1 MIPHEY
7 IEELTR
13 RTDIV
18 DLVGSY
24 VQLKRKGRLYGGLCP
39 FHSEKTPSFY
49 VYPDTQSFY
58 CFGCGAGGDAI
69 TFAKKINSIS
79 YGEAVKL
86 LAGRAGMPEPQED
99 DKTGRMRSRILSMNK
114 EAARFF
120 HACLN
125 STVEEAYWR
134 RRGLDDKTIVR
145 FGLGYAPN
153 DGQALYQFL
162 RDKGYNQQELDASGL
177 FKRSQS
183 GRIYCLFWKRVMTP
197 IFDLRGNIIAFG
209 GRVLD
214 DSKPKYVNSPETLVY
229 HKSETVFAL
238 QIAKKS
244 ASRRFVLCE
253 GYMDVISM
261 QQAGIDTAVC
271 ACGTALTPEQVR
283 LISEY
288 AEEVILSYDSDEAGQ
303 KATLRS
309 LELFRNSPVR
319 VGVLQIPGAKD
330 PDEYIKK
337 YGAERFQA
345 LLDGVGNALDFRL
358 KRLRDQY
365 DLKQDAQR
373 LEYVREAVDMLAER
387 SNPTEQEVY
396 AGRLAEETN
405 ISKTAI
411 MTQLAAAVKKA
422 GNKRR
427 RDQNR
432 ARLHSGEMNRIS
444 VPYSAGGSQALGVAS
459 AKIEGRLRTPEYVA
473 AAVSA
478 CLAGREGRAYD
489 RDLLKNAFSRSGFTS
504 GYLDGKIDGTMFGVR
519 SEADAELTKKTL
531 PALRELYRRERSRV
545 PVRMKLE
552 IEGGGEKLTVTD
564 DEGNRAFAYGDAEP
578 QPARTDPT
586 ESLQRSLSKT
596 GGTPFAVEKIDV
608 EMDGGPWFVPGSA
621 VNELRRTALEGLQQ
635 KREVLHPWPVND
647 VTLPPLPLRTLP
659 PHRTLRARFEHWD
672 QVPERALSGI
682 EYLILPI
689 AQADRVPREWRSKTI
704 LELPR
709 VMFGALE
716 ADTARRIAATQDA
729 GFAGYEA
736 GNIAHLRLCR
746 GLPLSGGF
754 GLNVT
759 NDLSAQFYAD
769 HGLDSILILPE
780 VKDSDISTIAPTKNG
795 KPVPTGV
802 LIYGHMPLMVT
813 RACPLQNI
821 HDCTHCDKTG
831 VLTDRKAKKFPVRC
845 GMGVRTIYNPVPIYM
860 GDKPGALTVDY
871 GVAYFTLETREEAAA
886 ILDAIRQHAPFE
898 GDFTRGLYFKG
909 TN

>member
-18 DLVGSY
+18 ELVGSY

-39 FHSEKTPSFY
+39 FHSEKSPSFY

-69 TFAKKINSIS
+69 TFAKKINSID
-79 YGEAVKL
+79 YPEAVKM
-86 LAGRAGMPEPQED
+86 LAARAGMPEPQED

-125 STVEEAYWR
+125 STVEEARQARAYWR

-177 FKRSQS
+177 FKRSPS

-229 HKSETVFAL
+229 HKSDTVFAL
-238 QIAKKS
+238 QIAKRS

-271 ACGTALTPEQVR
+271 ACGTALTPDQIK
-283 LISEY
+283 LISQY
-288 AEEVILSYDSDEAGQ
+288 ADEVILSYGSDEAGQ

-337 YGAERFQA
+337 YGADRFKA

-358 KRLRDQY
+358 GRLRSQY

-373 LEYVREAVDMLAER
+373 LEYVKEAVEMLAER

-411 MTQLAAAVKKA
+411 MAQLADAVKKA
-422 GNKRR
+422 GSKRR
-427 RDQNR
+427 REQNR
-432 ARLHSGEMNRIS
+432 ARLQEGEMNQIK
-444 VPYSAGGSQALGVAS
+444 VPYSAGRGALGMASAEQRLLAAMLREPGYIDKVSAQLKPEQFLQPQQKELYEAMLRCREQGVEVSLATLRAFVSEEALNELSRLAAQYSDVNCTPEDIKLYLERIARGTPVAS
-459 AKIEGRLRTPEYVA
+459 RAASMSTNDIEQYLQ
-473 AAVSA
+473 SM
-478 CLAGREGRAYD
+478 REQ
-489 RDLLKNAFSRSGFTS
+489 KQ
-504 GYLDGKIDGTMFGVR
+504 GT
-519 SEADAELTKKTL
+519 ADAE
-531 PALRELYRRERSRV
+531 
-545 PVRMKLE
+545 
-552 IEGGGEKLTVTD
+552 
-564 DEGNRAFAYGDAEP
+564 
-578 QPARTDPT
+578 
-586 ESLQRSLSKT
+586 
-596 GGTPFAVEKIDV
+596 
-608 EMDGGPWFVPGSA
+608 
-621 VNELRRTALEGLQQ
+621 
-635 KREVLHPWPVND
+635 
-647 VTLPPLPLRTLP
+647 
-659 PHRTLRARFEHWD
+659 
-672 QVPERALSGI
+672 
-682 EYLILPI
+682 
-689 AQADRVPREWRSKTI
+689 
-704 LELPR
+704 
-709 VMFGALE
+709 
-716 ADTARRIAATQDA
+716 
-729 GFAGYEA
+729 
-736 GNIAHLRLCR
+736 
-746 GLPLSGGF
+746 
-754 GLNVT
+754 
-759 NDLSAQFYAD
+759 
-769 HGLDSILILPE
+769 DS
-780 VKDSDISTIAPTKNG
+780 V
-795 KPVPTGV
+795 
-802 LIYGHMPLMVT
+802 
-813 RACPLQNI
+813 
-821 HDCTHCDKTG
+821 
-831 VLTDRKAKKFPVRC
+831 
-845 GMGVRTIYNPVPIYM
+845 
-860 GDKPGALTVDY
+860 
-871 GVAYFTLETREEAAA
+871 
-886 ILDAIRQHAPFE
+886 
-898 GDFTRGLYFKG
+898 
-909 TN
+909 

>member
-13 RTDIV
+13 RTDITE
-18 DLVGSY
+18 LIGSY

-39 FHSEKTPSFY
+39 FHSEKSPSFY

-69 TFAKKINSIS
+69 AFAKKINSIS

-86 LAGRAGMPEPQED
+86 LAARAGMPEPQED

-125 STVEEAYWR
+125 STVEEARQARAYWR

-288 AEEVILSYDSDEAGQ
+288 ADEVILSYDSDEAGQ

-422 GNKRR
+422 GSKRR

-432 ARLHSGEMNRIS
+432 ARLQSGEMNQIS

-459 AKIEGRLRTPEYVA
+459 AEQRLLAALLREPSYIPQVRAQLSPDKFLLPQQKELYQAMLDCQQQGVEVSLSTLHGFVQSEETQNELSRLAAQYSDVNCTPEDIGF
-473 AAVSA
+473 S
-478 CLAGREGRAYD
+478 LD
-489 RDLLKNAFSRSGFTS
+489 R
-504 GYLDGKIDGTMFGVR
+504 I
-519 SEADAELTKKTL
+519 
-531 PALRELYRRERSRV
+531 
-545 PVRMKLE
+545 
-552 IEGGGEKLTVTD
+552 
-564 DEGNRAFAYGDAEP
+564 
-578 QPARTDPT
+578 AR
-586 ESLQRSLSKT
+586 
-596 GGTPFAVEKIDV
+596 GTPMANKAAQMSNEDLERYLQSMREKKQ
-608 EMDGGPWFVPGSA
+608 GSA
-621 VNELRRTALEGLQQ
+621 PAE
-635 KREVLHPWPVND
+635 D
-647 VTLPPLPLRTLP
+647 
-659 PHRTLRARFEHWD
+659 
-672 QVPERALSGI
+672 
-682 EYLILPI
+682 
-689 AQADRVPREWRSKTI
+689 
-704 LELPR
+704 
-709 VMFGALE
+709 
-716 ADTARRIAATQDA
+716 
-729 GFAGYEA
+729 
-736 GNIAHLRLCR
+736 
-746 GLPLSGGF
+746 
-754 GLNVT
+754 
-759 NDLSAQFYAD
+759 
-769 HGLDSILILPE
+769 
-780 VKDSDISTIAPTKNG
+780 
-795 KPVPTGV
+795 
-802 LIYGHMPLMVT
+802 
-813 RACPLQNI
+813 
-821 HDCTHCDKTG
+821 
-831 VLTDRKAKKFPVRC
+831 
-845 GMGVRTIYNPVPIYM
+845 
-860 GDKPGALTVDY
+860 
-871 GVAYFTLETREEAAA
+871 
-886 ILDAIRQHAPFE
+886 
-898 GDFTRGLYFKG
+898 
-909 TN
+909 

>member
-18 DLVGSY
+18 ELVGSY

-39 FHSEKTPSFY
+39 FHSEKSPSFY

-69 TFAKKINSIS
+69 TFAKKINSID
-79 YGEAVKL
+79 YPEAVKM
-86 LAGRAGMPEPQED
+86 LAARAGMPEPQED

-125 STVEEAYWR
+125 STVEEARQARAYWR

-177 FKRSQS
+177 FKRSPS

-229 HKSETVFAL
+229 HKSDTVFAL
-238 QIAKKS
+238 QIAKRS

-271 ACGTALTPEQVR
+271 ACGTALTPDQVR

-288 AEEVILSYDSDEAGQ
+288 ADEVILSYDSDEAGP

-337 YGAERFQA
+337 YGADRFKA

-358 KRLRDQY
+358 GRLRSQY

-373 LEYVREAVDMLAER
+373 LEYVKEAVEMLAER

-411 MTQLAAAVKKA
+411 MAQLADAVKKA
-422 GNKRR
+422 GSKRR
-427 RDQNR
+427 REQDR
-432 ARLHSGEMNRIS
+432 ARLQEGEMNQIK
-444 VPYSAGGSQALGVAS
+444 VPYSAGRGALGMASAEQRLLAAMLREPGYIDKVSAQLRPEQFLQPQQKELYEALLRCREQGVEVSLATLRAFVSEEALNELSRLAAQYSDVNCTPEDIKLYLERIARGTPVAS
-459 AKIEGRLRTPEYVA
+459 RAASMSTNDIEQYLQ
-473 AAVSA
+473 SM
-478 CLAGREGRAYD
+478 REQ
-489 RDLLKNAFSRSGFTS
+489 KQ
-504 GYLDGKIDGTMFGVR
+504 GT
-519 SEADAELTKKTL
+519 ADAE
-531 PALRELYRRERSRV
+531 
-545 PVRMKLE
+545 
-552 IEGGGEKLTVTD
+552 
-564 DEGNRAFAYGDAEP
+564 
-578 QPARTDPT
+578 
-586 ESLQRSLSKT
+586 
-596 GGTPFAVEKIDV
+596 
-608 EMDGGPWFVPGSA
+608 
-621 VNELRRTALEGLQQ
+621 
-635 KREVLHPWPVND
+635 
-647 VTLPPLPLRTLP
+647 
-659 PHRTLRARFEHWD
+659 
-672 QVPERALSGI
+672 
-682 EYLILPI
+682 
-689 AQADRVPREWRSKTI
+689 
-704 LELPR
+704 
-709 VMFGALE
+709 
-716 ADTARRIAATQDA
+716 
-729 GFAGYEA
+729 
-736 GNIAHLRLCR
+736 
-746 GLPLSGGF
+746 
-754 GLNVT
+754 
-759 NDLSAQFYAD
+759 
-769 HGLDSILILPE
+769 DS
-780 VKDSDISTIAPTKNG
+780 V
-795 KPVPTGV
+795 
-802 LIYGHMPLMVT
+802 
-813 RACPLQNI
+813 
-821 HDCTHCDKTG
+821 
-831 VLTDRKAKKFPVRC
+831 
-845 GMGVRTIYNPVPIYM
+845 
-860 GDKPGALTVDY
+860 
-871 GVAYFTLETREEAAA
+871 
-886 ILDAIRQHAPFE
+886 
-898 GDFTRGLYFKG
+898 
-909 TN
+909 